1 MSSTEKND
9 LVCKLTIAETQLE
22 SVRSGVEALT
32 ERVEKMV
39 NVNVKPQTDG
49 KFFSFLLLNY
59 NLQN

>member
-49 KFFSFLLLNY
+49 KFFSFLFLNY
-59 NLQN
+59 NL

>member
-59 NLQN
+59 NL